1 MPINN
6 TTDPGWTD
14 FVLSRLPRSEG
25 PLKFLRLHGDGSA
38 RGFFRVLG
46 ASKSCV
52 LIVSPHPPR
61 HTARGVDENE
71 TWVYV
76 AGLLRGCGADAP
88 EVYGFDREAGLIL
101 CEDAGD
107 CQLQAEV
114 LRRGVDSAW
123 TGEVYRRLLE
133 TLAAVQ
139 AGCGQRFQP
148 QRTFNPI
155 YDADFMYRAEALY
168 FANFFLGRLCAL
180 DPEPLYA
187 ELRLLAS
194 AAGEAA
200 GERVLILRDFQSRN
214 VMVQQPGDRLR
225 LIDFQGARP
234 GPSAYDVASLLYDP
248 YVRLPQGL
256 REELAGS
263 YPELLARWQAP
274 AAAAAF
280 EGGFALVA
288 AHRMM
293 QVLGAY
299 AKLSLVDGKREFLA
313 YVGPALGSLRH
324 LLASPEFER
333 FALLRRTVEEVR
345 PPQDVPG

>member
-14 FVLSRLPRSEG
+14 FILSCLPECG
-25 PLKFLRLHGDGSA
+25 GTLEFVRLHGDGSA
-38 RGFFRVLG
+38 RSFFRVLG
-46 ASKSCV
+46 ASRSYV

-61 HTARGVDENE
+61 HGARDVDENE
-71 TWVYV
+71 TWVYM

-107 CQLQAEV
+107 RLLQAEV
-114 LRRGVDSAW
+114 LRHGVDSAW
-123 TGEVYRRLLE
+123 TGEVYHRLLE
-133 TLAAVQ
+133 TLAVVQ
-139 AGCGQRFQP
+139 AGCGRVFEP
-148 QRTFNPI
+148 ERTFTPP

-168 FANFFLGRLCAL
+168 FANFFLGKLCAV
-180 DPEPLYA
+180 DPEPLYR
-187 ELRLLAS
+187 ELRLLAA

-263 YPELLARWQAP
+263 YPELLARQAP
-274 AAAAAF
+274 AAASAF
-280 EGGFALVA
+280 EGSFALVA

-299 AKLSLVDGKREFLA
+299 AKLSMADGKREFLA
-313 YVGPALGSLRH
+313 YVAPALGSLRH

-333 FALLRRTVEEVR
+333 FALLRRTVEEVC
-345 PPQDVPG
+345 PPEDVPG